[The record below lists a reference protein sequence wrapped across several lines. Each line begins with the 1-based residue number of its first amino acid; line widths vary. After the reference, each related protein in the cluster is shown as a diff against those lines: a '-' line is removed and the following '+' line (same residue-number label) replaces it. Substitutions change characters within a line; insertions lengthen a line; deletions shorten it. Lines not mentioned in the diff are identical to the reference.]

1 MKRLFT
7 LIELLVVIAIIAI
20 LAAMLLPALAKA
32 RAKARAITCTNNLKQ
47 CSLAHTLYIDDYH
60 GILCECYKQ
69 STCWTDAFVQ
79 DGYLSSKSVL
89 ECKETF
95 CPANEP
101 YALINKQRVYGSP
114 QSNGRPNGFGQVG
127 LRAPH
132 NPDDSSSKVDYFL
145 PTKLT
150 KAPAS
155 FVLLGDSW
163 RIGFNYQFEVA
174 RTAVNSD
181 KGYFNMN
188 AHGNGAC
195 NLMMLD
201 GHVQSIKSVSEL
213 AEIWWV
219 EYVAWNENKRAIY
232 ACKDGAEIAV
242 SP

>member
-47 CSLAHTLYIDDYH
+47 LALAHTFYIDAYD

-69 STCWTDAFVQ
+69 STCWTDALVQ
-79 DGYLSSKSVL
+79 DGYLSSTKVL

-114 QSNGRPNGFGQVG
+114 QATGRPSGFNIRVI
-127 LRAPH
+127 H
-132 NPDDSSSKVDYFL
+132 HPDDASSKPDYFL
-145 PTKLT
+145 PTKLV
-150 KAPAS
+150 KAPSS

-163 RIGFNYQFEVA
+163 RVGFDYQFEVG
-174 RTAVNSD
+174 RVVVNND

-188 AHGNGAC
+188 AHGNSC

-201 GHVQSIKSVSEL
+201 GHVQTVKSVSEL

-219 EYVAWNENKRAIY
+219 EFGAWNETKKAIY
-232 ACKDGAEIAV
+232 ACKDKAEIAV
-242 SP
+242 QP

>member
-1 MKRLFT
+1 MKRSFT

-47 CSLAHTLYIDDYH
+47 CALAHTMYIDDYD

-79 DGYLSSKSVL
+79 DGYLSSTKVL

-114 QSNGRPNGFGQVG
+114 QNTGRPSGFG
-127 LRAPH
+127 LSKIRAPH

-145 PTKLT
+145 PTKLA

-155 FVLLGDSW
+155 RVLLGDGW
-163 RIGFNYQFEVA
+163 RIGFDYQFEVA
-174 RTAVNSD
+174 RVAINND

-188 AHGNGAC
+188 AHGSSC

-201 GHVQSIKSVSEL
+201 GHVQTIKSVSEL

-219 EYVAWNENKRAIY
+219 EFVAWGEAKQTIY
-232 ACKDGAEIAV
+232 ACKDGGEISV
-242 SP
+242 QP